1 MINELSASSPVP
13 GANLLR
19 SAEVRWF
26 LSKPIGQELFKRHAE
41 LSGAKTESTR
51 VDSYLCFPGA
61 SFIGIKLREYKE
73 ENKEPRVNFE
83 CKLLERD
90 CGLRRFP
97 NGSEGRVELWCKWS
111 TTIQTKVSEYK
122 SRITG
127 SCSVWQE
134 VAKTRTIQKFEVTQG
149 KVRPASGRVTQGCN
163 FELTSLGS
171 GGSLGETL
179 GFEAFSET
187 PNQDLQQILI
197 QTVEHVLSIIQVP
210 ELVAKASFGYP
221 QWLTTVRG
229 LPN

>member
-1 MINELSASSPVP
+1 MISALSASSAFP

-26 LSKPIGQELFKRHAE
+26 LSQPIGQELFKSHAD
-41 LSGAKTESTR
+41 LSGANTEPTR

-111 TTIQTKVSEYK
+111 TTIQTEVSQYK

-127 SCSVWQE
+127 PGSVWQE

-149 KVRPASGRVTQGCN
+149 SVRPVSGRVTQGCN

-171 GGSLGETL
+171 GGSLGETI

-187 PNQDLQQILI
+187 SNQELQQILI
-197 QTVEHVLSIIQVP
+197 ETVEHVLPLIKIP

-221 QWLTTVRG
+221 QWLTNVRTS
-229 LPN
+229 